1 LGEALDMLERVRHG
15 FAIEAAFGDEL
26 QAADVADAFVTALA
40 PVATEDFVCLMEG
53 GALTTEYRGL
63 EGVRE
68 GWTDFLGAFETI
80 SITPGEARENAD
92 GTVVAEFVRL
102 RGRPL
107 GADGEIEE
115 EGGAVWRVRDGRLSA
130 VEFHLDRKAVLRSA
144 GLA

>member
-1 LGEALDMLERVRHG
+1 MGDALDMLERVREG
-15 FAIEAAFGDEL
+15 FAIEAAFGDDH
-26 QAADVADAFVTALA
+26 QAADVAEAFVAVLA
-40 PVATEDFVCLMEG
+40 PVAADDFVCVMDG
-53 GALTTEYRGL
+53 GALTTEYRGMDGL
-63 EGVRE
+63 RE

-80 SITPGEARENAD
+80 SITPEEAHETPD
-92 GTVVAEFVRL
+92 GRAVAEFVRL

-130 VEFHLDRKAVLRSA
+130 VEFHLDRAAALRSA